1 MPDTLSL
8 LDRLRIERVV
18 WVLDQ
23 RLYDLPRKTRI
34 AKRREVREN
43 LQVAAAD
50 VGVGHALRNLGNTH
64 RLAAEYRAA
73 EFGDDPR
80 PAWLAAAVFL
90 LTAQLF
96 FTAFL
101 AEAANAFGA
110 GIKAAN
116 PAATGTFTWSGLGYV
131 QDTVT
136 YSFVNGQGSSVGGA
150 WTPFAWVLWAVAT
163 ICVGRLW
170 RVASLWRRRQA
181 AVTQTS

>member
-1 MPDTLSL
+1 MG
-8 LDRLRIERVV
+8 
-18 WVLDQ
+18 
-23 RLYDLPRKTRI
+23 PRP
-34 AKRREVREN
+34 AP
-43 LQVAAAD
+43 L
-50 VGVGHALRNLGNTH
+50 
-64 RLAAEYRAA
+64 RLAAQDAHRQAARSSREPTSRSRRCRSRARTTQS
-73 EFGDDPR
+73 GQHSSTGSRVPR
-80 PAWLAAAVFL
+80 RRIRRRSPTGMVGCRVFL